1 MAATDEGVGY
11 ELGYAFEPGKPARR
25 NLQLVWILHEY
36 VTALGME
43 GYLKTLTTLV
53 AVGDWS
59 TYDDIV
65 TARWTRK
72 NRVGLVRVWRR
83 SNEQRSENFSSRY
96 SRDESKPDRYNEFI
110 RHIEDY
116 DLSLEVT
123 PHGRKPCVLSFFID
137 MELENNVY
145 SYCIRMD
152 LQYAANLLDP
162 QSLSQVV
169 VFRFPPGFNKDALSA
184 SPPVPTLQQIALV
197 HAQLRRGLLHSLL
210 APHHVRYDSGVYSVN
225 VEHTTSGALW
235 GAVTRRGAAALG
247 VASEHLFCTI
257 DYKEEGG
264 APNGETIRC
273 ARYSD
278 LTEWIASH
286 PLTKASAS
294 LAAVLERAVGRLLA
308 VLAIE

>member
-1 MAATDEGVGY
+1 MAVTEGAGY
-11 ELGYAFEPGKPARR
+11 ELGYAFEPGKPAKR

-53 AVGDWS
+53 EIGDWS
-59 TYDDIV
+59 TYSDIE

-96 SRDESKPDRYNEFI
+96 PRDESKPDQYNEFI

-123 PHGRKPCVLSFFID
+123 PHGRKSCFLSFFID
-137 MELENNVY
+137 MEFEANVY

-152 LQYAANLLDP
+152 LQYAANLLNP

-169 VFRFPPGFNKDALSA
+169 VFRFPPGFNKDVLSG
-184 SPPVPTLQQIALV
+184 SPPVPTLQQKALV

-210 APHHVRYDSGVYSVN
+210 APHHVRLDAEVYSVN
-225 VEHTTSGALW
+225 VEYTTVGALW
-235 GAVTRRGAAALG
+235 GVVPHRGAAALG
-247 VASEHLFCTI
+247 VASEQLFCTI
-257 DYKEEGG
+257 NYKEEGG
-264 APNGETIRC
+264 APNGETIQC

-278 LTEWIASH
+278 LTRWIAAH

-294 LAAVLERAVGRLLA
+294 LAAVLERVVSRLLL